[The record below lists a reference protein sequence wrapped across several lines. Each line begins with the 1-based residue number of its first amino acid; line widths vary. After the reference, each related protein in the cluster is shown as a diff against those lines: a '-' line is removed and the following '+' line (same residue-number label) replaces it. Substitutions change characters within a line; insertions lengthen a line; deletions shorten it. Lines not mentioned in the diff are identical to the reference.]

1 MWKNFYTKKT
11 DLNTVIQSLED
22 WKKAIFNEENL
33 KVKEYFATKV
43 VVYFDNMM
51 IFHQKKGLH
60 NNLLD
65 SLGLAEKEMS
75 AANLVFKPI
84 NFYLIK
90 EEAGFSLL
98 TSGLNLT
105 EGMIDL
111 AKELGFKL
119 IESDFGGMVK
129 LEELKFNS
137 WATLVFDFELVNF
150 SQNWINYTPTIEER
164 SRLQAEHILYNMSFK
179 KTELS
184 MVEKIK
190 FEENIT
196 KHPQYQ
202 ELLDKVLKVMP
213 KIESSLEQEWRT
225 KIITLKDNVVK
236 EVKENKEKEI
246 IQKKK
251 TQM

>member
-11 DLNTVIQSLED
+11 DLNIVFQSLED
-22 WKKAIFNEENL
+22 WKTAIFNEESL
-33 KVKEYFATKV
+33 SVKEYFATKV

-90 EEAGFSLL
+90 EEIGFSLV
-98 TSGLNLT
+98 TSGLKVT
-105 EGMIDL
+105 EKFLEMGE
-111 AKELGFKL
+111 KLGFKL
-119 IESDFGGMVK
+119 VDSELSGLVNF
-129 LEELKFNS
+129 EHLKFNS
-137 WATLVFDFELVNF
+137 WSTLVFDFELVNF
-150 SQNWINYTPTIEER
+150 SQNWINFTPTIEER
-164 SRLQAEHILYNMSFK
+164 SRLQAENILYNMSFK
-179 KTELS
+179 KAELS

-225 KIITLKDNVVK
+225 KIITLKDNAVK
-236 EVKENKEKEI
+236 EVKESKEKEVQ
-246 IQKKK
+246 QKKK

>member
-22 WKKAIFNEENL
+22 WKKAIFTDENV

-75 AANLVFKPI
+75 GASLIFKPI

-90 EEAGFSLL
+90 EESGFSIL
-98 TSGLNLT
+98 TFGLNSSDSIADF
-105 EGMIDL
+105 GG
-111 AKELGFKL
+111 ELGFEL
-119 IESDFGGMVK
+119 IDGQMNGSVNF
-129 LEELKFNS
+129 EELKFNS

-150 SQNWINYTPTIEER
+150 SQNWINYTPNIEER

-202 ELLDKVLKVMP
+202 ELLNKVLKVMP

-225 KIITLKDNVVK
+225 KIITIKDIINK
-236 EVKENKEKEI
+236 EAKEKEV
-246 IQKKK
+246 IQKKR
-251 TQM
+251 TQI